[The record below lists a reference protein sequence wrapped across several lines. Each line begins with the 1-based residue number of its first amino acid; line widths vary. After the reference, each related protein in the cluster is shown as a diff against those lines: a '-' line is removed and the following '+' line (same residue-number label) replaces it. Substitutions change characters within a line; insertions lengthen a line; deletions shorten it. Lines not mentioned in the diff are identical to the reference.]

1 LAIAIRDALRSGDL
15 HLAESRKHVSFW
27 NLVYDEKKWEKEK
40 PKAYSSLALP
50 SKANELFDELRNE
63 YTESLEKA
71 KRALPGSSVFTITDG
86 KIHLKKPDALEIPE
100 GSRQLRAAIESNIR
114 HIRIED
120 LLQEVDRACA
130 FTREF
135 RPLGGYKSRAKNLY
149 ITILAN
155 LIAQGTNLGIAAM
168 ANSVDDLSI
177 DMLQHANQWFFSLES
192 QKAANKV
199 LVDYHHSLPLTN
211 LYGTGELS
219 SSDGQRF
226 GVQQSSLLASFYP
239 RYFGYYDRAITLYT
253 HISDQYSVFS
263 TQAISCGPRE
273 ALHVLDGLLD
283 NQTVLCPREHTTD
296 THGFTEQLFGL
307 CYLLGFS
314 FMPRLKDLPDQRLYK
329 FDNSIDMG
337 EFEPVFESPIDLA
350 LISEQW
356 DQLVR
361 VAASL
366 RSKVAPAH
374 VVLHRL
380 VNASPSDR
388 VAKALTALGR
398 LVKTIYLMG
407 YIADPALRRKVHK
420 QLNRG
425 EGRHDLAKWL
435 FFANRGVFRTGDYE
449 EIMNKASCLSLLSNA
464 VLVWNTME
472 IDKIV
477 HSLRLSGQIV
487 NDADLALVA
496 PLLRYHVAPN
506 GTYFNNKGPSNQPII
521 TVFDR

>member
-1 LAIAIRDALRSGDL
+1 LPAFQETNGPFLR
-15 HLAESRKHVSFW
+15 ES
-27 NLVYDEKKWEKEK
+27 
-40 PKAYSSLALP
+40 LP
-50 SKANELFDELRNE
+50 SLNK
-63 YTESLEKA
+63 
-71 KRALPGSSVFTITDG
+71 
-86 KIHLKKPDALEIPE
+86 
-100 GSRQLRAAIESNIR
+100 
-114 HIRIED
+114 
-120 LLQEVDRACA
+120 
-130 FTREF
+130 
-135 RPLGGYKSRAKNLY
+135 
-149 ITILAN
+149 
-155 LIAQGTNLGIAAM
+155 
-168 ANSVDDLSI
+168 
-177 DMLQHANQWFFSLES
+177 WFFSLES

-199 LVDYHHSLPLTN
+199 LVDYHHSLPLSS
-211 LYGTGELS
+211 LYGAGKMS

-283 NQTVLCPREHTTD
+283 NQTALCPREHTTD

-329 FDNSIDMG
+329 FDSAIDMG
-337 EFEPVFESPIDLA
+337 DLEPVFEAPIDLI
-350 LISEQW
+350 LINEQW

-366 RSKVAPAH
+366 KNKVAPAH

-398 LVKTIYLMG
+398 LVKTVYLLR
-407 YIADPALRRKVHK
+407 YISDPALRRKVHK

-425 EGRHDLAKWL
+425 ESRHDLAKWL

-464 VLVWNTME
+464 VLVWNTIE
-472 IDKIV
+472 INKMV
-477 HSLRLSGQIV
+477 VSLRASSQTV
-487 NDADLALVA
+487 DESDLALMS

-506 GTYFNNKGPSNQPII
+506 GTYFNNKGSSSQPII
-521 TVFDR
+521 SVFDE